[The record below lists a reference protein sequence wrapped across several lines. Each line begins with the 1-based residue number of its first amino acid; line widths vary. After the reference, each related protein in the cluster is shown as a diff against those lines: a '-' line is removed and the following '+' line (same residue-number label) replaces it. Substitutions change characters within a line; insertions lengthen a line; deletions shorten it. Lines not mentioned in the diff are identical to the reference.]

1 MNPVPFRLNSRISLD
16 DFKSIY
22 YMEWAHRILGPK
34 IGLAFVL
41 PLGYFVLWHR
51 LSRTLRG
58 SLTTLAALLA
68 AQGALRW

>member
-1 MNPVPFRLNSRISLD
+1 MSRRPAHAGTTPVPFRLNSRISLD

-51 LSRTLRG
+51 LSRRP
-58 SLTTLAALLA
+58 AA
-68 AQGALRW
+68 R

>member
-1 MNPVPFRLNSRISLD
+1 
-16 DFKSIY
+16 
-22 YMEWAHRILGPK
+22 MEWAHRILGRT

-41 PLGYFVLWHR
+41 PLGYFALRHR